1 MSDYDPNSTD
11 AMFSRIL
18 QRLDTISATTE
29 RTEEQAK
36 MTNGR
41 VTALENE
48 KWRQRG
54 LVSGIAGCVTM
65 IGHWISQRLG

>member
-36 MTNGR
+36 ITNGR

-54 LVSGIAGCVTM
+54 IVSGIAGCATVV
-65 IGHWISQRLG
+65 GHWVWQRLG

>member
-1 MSDYDPNSTD
+1 MSDYGPNSTD

-36 MTNGR
+36 ITNGR
-41 VTALENE
+41 VTKLENE

-54 LVSGIAGCVTM
+54 VVSGIAACATVV
-65 IGHWISQRLG
+65 GHWIWQRLG

>member
-36 MTNGR
+36 ITNGR
-41 VTALENE
+41 VTKLENE

-54 LVSGIAGCVTM
+54 VVSGIAACATVV
-65 IGHWISQRLG
+65 GHWIWQRLG